1 MIRKLRKSD
10 LNKVADI
17 WLNVNIQAHNFI
29 SAQYWKDNFE
39 AVKEMILQA
48 EVYVYE
54 DENQMI
60 QGFVGLS
67 DDYIEGIFVCI
78 EAQSRGIG
86 KMLLNYVK
94 SNKSR
99 LSLSVY
105 QKNIRAVK
113 FYQRENF
120 VIQCENTDDNTGEK
134 EYLMIWELHIHK
146 G

>member
-134 EYLMIWELHIHK
+134 EYLMIWELWR
-146 G
+146 